1 MVLAPWEAPLAF
13 KAILLFIAFSSQE
26 EIMANIKQMYRTVME
41 DHFPDRMV
49 VEFGS
54 QKLVYRKRAWK
65 IPDEKTG
72 ELIEKGLRYGENP
85 GQEAALYELVQG
97 NLTVGGVEFI
107 GAGKGLVSAIGEEDM
122 IQSGKHP
129 GKINFTDADNALN
142 ILKFLTDRPAA
153 AIMKHNNPSGVA
165 LGRTLAEA
173 YGRANMADRIAA
185 FGGCLAVNRALDK
198 ATAQMVSENYLE
210 VVVAPEYEEGTVDI
224 LKKRANLRIVR
235 VPRMDRLA
243 EYRDVRFVDIKS
255 LIDGGII
262 IQQSPI
268 NVIRSKKDF
277 QTATA
282 TTKGQTYT
290 IERGPTEAE
299 YSDMGFGWAVEQGV
313 SSNSVLYV
321 KNGCTVGIG
330 TGEQDRVGVA
340 EIAVFKA
347 YTKYVDTLCFQNL
360 GIPYK
365 TLEMEIAQG
374 KRDRALKEELDQK
387 TREDR
392 GGIKGAVMISDAF
405 FPFRDGVDVG
415 IKEGVTAIVHPGGSD
430 RDFESIQACNEARPQ
445 VTMVFT
451 GQRAFKH

>member
-1 MVLAPWEAPLAF
+1 M
-13 KAILLFIAFSSQE
+13 SS
-26 EIMANIKQMYRTVME
+26 IKQMYRTVME
-41 DHFPDRMV
+41 DHFPDRLV
-49 VEFGS
+49 IAYGDHR
-54 QKLVYRKRAWK
+54 LVYRKRVWK

-85 GQEAALYELVQG
+85 GQEAALYELIQG
-97 NLTVGGVEFI
+97 NLTLGGCEFI
-107 GAGKGLVSAIGEEDM
+107 GPGKGLVSAISEEDM

-142 ILKFLTDRPAA
+142 ILKFLMDRPAA

-165 LGRTLAEA
+165 YGQTLVEA
-173 YGRANMADRIAA
+173 YDRANMADRIAA
-185 FGGCLAVNRALDK
+185 FGGCLAVNRAMDK
-198 ATAQMVSENYLE
+198 ATAELVSQNYLE
-210 VVVAPEYEEGTVDI
+210 VVVAPDYEEGAVEI

-243 EYRDVRFVDIKS
+243 EYRDVRFPDIKS

-262 IQQSPI
+262 VQQSPI
-268 NVIRSKKDF
+268 NVIRSQKDF
-277 QTATA
+277 QKATA
-282 TTKGQTYT
+282 TFKGKTYT
-290 IERGPTEAE
+290 IEREPTERE
-299 YSDMGFGWAVEQGV
+299 YADMIFGWAVEQGV

-321 KNGCTVGIG
+321 KDGCTVGIG

-347 YTKYVDTLCFQNL
+347 YTKYADRLCFRKL
-360 GIPYK
+360 GLPYK

-374 KRDRALKEELDQK
+374 KRDRALKEEIDQK
-387 TREDR
+387 TKEDC
-392 GGIKGAVMISDAF
+392 GGIKGAVMVSDGF

-415 IKEGVTAIVHPGGSD
+415 IQQGVTAIVHPGGSD

-445 VTMVFT
+445 VAMVFT